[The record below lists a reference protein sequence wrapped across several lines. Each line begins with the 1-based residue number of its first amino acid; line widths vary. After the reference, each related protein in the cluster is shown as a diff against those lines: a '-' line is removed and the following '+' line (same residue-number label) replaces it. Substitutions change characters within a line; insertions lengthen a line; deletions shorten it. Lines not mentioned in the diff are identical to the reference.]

1 MGVLEGKTAR
11 GHVCRPHA
19 YCGALGTAPR
29 RTGAKATM
37 LRIETFAPVHRCTAP
52 STSSLRR
59 WITRQDL
66 VAGSVQEDGG
76 GVGSAWGM
84 GEGAMGHDV
93 LVGVAEE
100 GADDARLEDLALLLR
115 R

>member
-37 LRIETFAPVHRCTAP
+37 LRIETFAPARRCTAP

-59 WITRQDL
+59 WTTR
-66 VAGSVQEDGG
+66 ED
-76 GVGSAWGM
+76 
-84 GEGAMGHDV
+84 
-93 LVGVAEE
+93 
-100 GADDARLEDLALLLR
+100 LLLR
-115 R
+115 RDRDDLGERDMPAPRRPGGLVVDGPLVDPALQQRVDLGD